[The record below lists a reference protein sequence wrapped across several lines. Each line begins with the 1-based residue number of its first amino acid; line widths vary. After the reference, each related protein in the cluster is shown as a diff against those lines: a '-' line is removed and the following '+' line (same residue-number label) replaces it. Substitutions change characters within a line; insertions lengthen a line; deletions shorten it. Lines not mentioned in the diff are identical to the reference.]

1 MTSPVLDIGSL
12 VEFED
17 VAAGHQ
23 GVMTDPSGDLVIKPC
38 TQPEIDFYQ
47 ETVANHEE
55 FAALLPTFMG
65 TLQLGKNKQL
75 EETIAVAQSQQGGNA
90 IVLPV
95 DPEDVDNTGKSE
107 LEAPR
112 TRGKPLETELA
123 VVLENITAGFK
134 RPNILDVK
142 LGKRLWADDAPDA
155 KRQKLDKLASET
167 TSGSLGFRV
176 AGMKAWQSNRYH
188 IYDKY
193 YGRER
198 TAENVHQA
206 FQDLFDADP
215 DHGDLNTFDE
225 IVDGVVEAVEE
236 IEMTVADQ
244 ESRMYSSSLLLVYEG
259 DRSARKEALE
269 TAFSKSKARDS
280 ATSLPKGFNAVDD
293 EKVDADDDDDVEQVR
308 DQKIFDI
315 RVIDFA
321 HAAWTPG
328 LGPDENMLQGIRSVR
343 DILKDMAKR
352 AHQRRQ

>member
-1 MTSPVLDIGSL
+1 MK
-12 VEFED
+12 
-17 VAAGHQ
+17 
-23 GVMTDPSGDLVIKPC
+23 DPSGDLVIKPC

-65 TLQLGKNKQL
+65 TLQLGKSQQL
-75 EETIAVAQSQQGGNA
+75 EETLAVVQSQQGGHA
-90 IVLPV
+90 IVMPV
-95 DPEDVDNTGKSE
+95 DPEEVDNAGKSP
-107 LEAPR
+107 LDAPR

-123 VVLENITAGFK
+123 VVLENVTAGFK

-142 LGKRLWADDAPDA
+142 LGKRLWAEDAPVA

-188 IYDKY
+188 VYDKF

-198 TAENVHQA
+198 TAENVYQA
-206 FQDLFDADP
+206 FHDLFDADP
-215 DHGDLNTFDE
+215 DNGDLDTLEDV
-225 IVDGVVEAVEE
+225 IDGVVEAVEE
-236 IEMTVADQ
+236 IETTVADQ

-259 DRSARKEALE
+259 DRSARKEALNA
-269 TAFSKSKARDS
+269 AFSKSKARDS
-280 ATSLPKGFNAVDD
+280 ATSLPKGFNQTNDADI
-293 EKVDADDDDDVEQVR
+293 DADDDDEVEQVR

-343 DILKDMAKR
+343 DILKDMAKG
-352 AHQRRQ
+352 AHERRK

>member
-1 MTSPVLDIGSL
+1 
-12 VEFED
+12 
-17 VAAGHQ
+17 
-23 GVMTDPSGDLVIKPC
+23 MTDPSGDLVIKPC

-65 TLQLGKNKQL
+65 TLQLGKSRQL
-75 EETIAVAQSQQGGNA
+75 EETVAVAQSQQGGRA
-90 IVLPV
+90 IVLPI
-95 DPEDVDNTGKSE
+95 DPEEVDNAGKSR
-107 LEAPR
+107 LDAPR

-142 LGKRLWADDAPDA
+142 LGKRLWAEDAPDA

-176 AGMKAWQSNRYH
+176 AGMKAWQLNRYH
-188 IYDKY
+188 VYDKF
-193 YGRER
+193 YGRDR
-198 TAENVHQA
+198 TAENVYQA

-215 DHGDLNTFDE
+215 DDGDLDIFEDV
-225 IVDGVVEAVEE
+225 VDGVVEAVEE
-236 IEMTVADQ
+236 IETTVAGQ

-259 DRSARKEALE
+259 DRSARREALE

-280 ATSLPKGFNAVDD
+280 ATSLPDGFNEIDD
-293 EKVDADDDDDVEQVR
+293 DYVDADDDDEAEQVR

-315 RVIDFA
+315 RIIDFA

-343 DILKDMAKR
+343 SILEDMAKR
-352 AHQRRQ
+352 AHERRK